1 MINVYINGKK
11 IRAGPQQAIGKGG
24 EADVFQ
30 IDAKTA
36 LKLFK
41 PPTHPDYQGYPQ
53 EQQAARDRLQLQQQ
67 KLPQFPKNL
76 PSRVISPTALAT
88 ERSGKT
94 ILGYTMPLLKQ
105 AEPLLRYSER
115 SFRQQGIS
123 TQLVVQ
129 IFQDL
134 HNTLSSLHRHQIIIG
149 DFNDLNVL
157 VRGAE
162 AYLIDADSF
171 QFGSFPCTV
180 FTARFVD
187 PLLCDPLANQPVLQQ
202 LPTMASDWY
211 AFTVML
217 FQCLLFVDPY
227 GGIYKPKNP
236 THKVLQAARSLHRIS
251 IFHPEVHYPKPA
263 IPYSVLPDE
272 LLHYFQQ
279 VFDRDLRGEFPRQL
293 LDNLRWTHC
302 LHCGIE
308 HARAVCPDCT
318 QTTATIPRAMTTV
331 RGKVT
336 ATQLFQTS
344 GLIVSATID
353 QGQLRWV
360 FHEQGEFRREDGR
373 SLLKGDRTPYLS
385 WWIQGETTFLGYQ
398 GQVLNLNSE
407 QPSERMAV
415 DTQAT
420 AVLFAVNE
428 LAYYWVQQGQLQQ
441 QRLNRVNTHPSI
453 LIGTVLPEQTRFWV
467 GSRFGFGFYQA
478 GNLNIAFVFDTNQ
491 PGMNDRVQLPILP
504 GQLITANCTF
514 SDHYGWLFLTTQT
527 QGQIHHICMV
537 IQADGAVVATAQA
550 CDDSDHW
557 LTLTGRCGCAIGNFL
572 LVPTDDGIV
581 RIEIQQGQLLQTKS
595 FPDTEPFVDKTC
607 QLLPASQGLYVVES
621 QVITKL
627 VLS

>member
-30 IDAKTA
+30 IDSSTA

-41 PPTHPDYQGYPQ
+41 PPTHPDYQGYPE
-53 EQQAARDRLQLQQQ
+53 EQQAARDRLHLQQQ

-88 ERSGKT
+88 DRSEKT

-105 AEPLLRYSER
+105 TEPLLRYSER

-123 TQLVVQ
+123 AQAVVQ

-134 HNTLSSLHRHQIIIG
+134 HNTLSRLHGHQIIIG

-157 VRGAE
+157 VRGSE

-217 FQCLLFVDPY
+217 IQCLLFVDPY
-227 GGIYKPKNP
+227 GGIYKPKDP
-236 THKVLQAARSLHRIS
+236 AHKVLQAARSLHRIS

-272 LLHYFQQ
+272 LLHHFQQ
-279 VFDRDLRGEFPRQL
+279 VFDRDLRGKFPHQL

-302 LHCGIE
+302 LRCGVE

-318 QTTATIPRAMTTV
+318 QTPGTISRSITTV

-344 GLIVSATID
+344 GLMVYTTVD
-353 QGQLRWV
+353 QGKLRWV

-385 WWIQGETTFLGYQ
+385 WWIQGDTTFLGYQ
-398 GQVLNLNSE
+398 GQILTLNSA
-407 QPSERMAV
+407 QLSERWAV
-415 DTQAT
+415 DSQGTAT
-420 AVLFAVNE
+420 LFAVN
-428 LAYYWVQQGQLQQ
+428 ASACYWVQQGQLQQ
-441 QRLNRVNTHPSI
+441 QSLKQAHTRSPT

-478 GNLNIAFVFDTNQ
+478 GNLKVAFVFDADK
-491 PGMNDRVQLPILP
+491 PGMNDRVQLPNLP
-504 GQLITANCTF
+504 GQLLTASCTF
-514 SDHYGWLFLTTQT
+514 SDHYGWLFLTTQA
-527 QGQIHHICMV
+527 QGQIHHTCIV
-537 IQADGAVVATAQA
+537 IRSDGTVAATAQA
-550 CDDSDHW
+550 SNGSDHW
-557 LTLTGRCGCAIGNFL
+557 LATTDRSGCAIGDFFL
-572 LVPTDDGIV
+572 APGNEGIV

-595 FPDTEPFVDKTC
+595 FPDTEPFVDRTY
-607 QLLPASQGLYVVES
+607 QLLPAPQGLYVVGP
-621 QVITKL
+621 QAITQL
-627 VLS
+627 MLS